1 MTAAIR
7 ARARRWHQGWL
18 RRRIP
23 PARSLRLD
31 HRRIFI
37 LPSRAGMAFLL
48 LLLIMLIGAINYQN
62 SLVYG
67 LTFTLLSLFWVALH
81 HTYRNLAAV
90 QLRATGGRAVFAG
103 EQVPLGLTLRSER
116 REHQALKL
124 RWPGLD
130 AVSVDVPAGGEQAL
144 TLFHPTERRGWLALE
159 RLRIET
165 RYPLGWFVV
174 WSLVDLDWQVLVY
187 PKPVSA
193 PLPVGAAPD
202 GEEDDQPL
210 AQQEGVADFQGLRAY
225 RPGDSRRRLD
235 WRAWSRGQ
243 GLHSKVFAEPQQ
255 QSLWLDLA
263 AASGRDLDECLGVL
277 TGWVLEMEREQ
288 RPYGLSL
295 PGVRI
300 EPAQGDSHREVCL
313 RALALYGLEARA

>member
-165 RYPLGWFVV
+165 RYPLGWF
-174 WSLVDLDWQVLVY
+174 D
-187 PKPVSA
+187 A
-193 PLPVGAAPD
+193 EVGGSVITWAA
-202 GEEDDQPL
+202 L
-210 AQQEGVADFQGLRAY
+210 
-225 RPGDSRRRLD
+225 
-235 WRAWSRGQ
+235 
-243 GLHSKVFAEPQQ
+243 
-255 QSLWLDLA
+255 
-263 AASGRDLDECLGVL
+263 
-277 TGWVLEMEREQ
+277 M
-288 RPYGLSL
+288 
-295 PGVRI
+295 
-300 EPAQGDSHREVCL
+300 
-313 RALALYGLEARA
+313 